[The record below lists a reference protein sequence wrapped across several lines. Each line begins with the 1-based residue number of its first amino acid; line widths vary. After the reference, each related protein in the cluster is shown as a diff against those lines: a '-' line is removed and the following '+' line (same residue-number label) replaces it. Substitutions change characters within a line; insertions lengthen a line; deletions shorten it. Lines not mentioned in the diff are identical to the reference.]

1 MSVFVV
7 SVVNILDVGLFV
19 LQMSILVSVSIFGE
33 DN

>member
-33 DN
+33 DS